1 MKKGEEMT
9 VNVPANIAGAVCY
22 VPGIGWVAS
31 LVLLLLEKNKQ
42 VRWHACQGLILGL
55 AMMVS
60 AFVLGATIILAVL
73 VPALWVAG
81 VIVQL
86 VLAVRTYQEK
96 TVRLPKIAEWA
107 DKLLAKLAAG

>member
-1 MKKGEEMT
+1 MKKSEEVT
-9 VNVPANIAGAVCY
+9 VNLPANIAGALCY
-22 VPGIGWVAS
+22 VPGIGWVAGV
-31 LVLLLLEKNKQ
+31 VLLLLEKNKN

-55 AMMVS
+55 AMVVV

-73 VPALWVAG
+73 VPAVWVAG

-86 VLAVRTYQEK
+86 VTAVKTYQGK

-107 DKLLAKLAAG
+107 DKLLVKITP